1 VFPAGSAWAI
11 SSRMIGSIESRL
23 PQRSVLAIDLLVV
36 LWTAAWLVLGIA
48 VGTFVERLSAVGDGL
63 QNTGRAIGRAG
74 DAIDQLS
81 DVPLVGGG
89 FATVAQEIQ
98 EMGRDTVQNGRSIED
113 DVDSL
118 ALLIGAG
125 LALGPTL
132 PILAL
137 WVPPRVSRER
147 ERHALRKSLKSGD
160 RVALA
165 YLANRAVATRLF
177 RELRKAS
184 DDPVADLEA
193 GRYEALA
200 ALELEH
206 LSLGSLRQRPAPEE
220 PGSAAP

>member
-1 VFPAGSAWAI
+1 
-11 SSRMIGSIESRL
+11 MIGSIESRL
-23 PQRSVLAIDLLVV
+23 PQRSVVAIDLLVV
-36 LWTAAWLVLGIA
+36 LWTAAWIVLGIA
-48 VGTFVERLSAVGDGL
+48 VGTFVERLGAVGDGL

-74 DAIDQLS
+74 DPIDQLS

-89 FATVAQEIQ
+89 FATVAQEIRGLGH
-98 EMGRDTVQNGRSIED
+98 ETVQNGRSVGD

-160 RVALA
+160 RVAMA

-184 DDPVADLEA
+184 DDPVADLAA

-206 LSLGSLRQRPAPEE
+206 LSLGSLRRRPAPAEE
-220 PGSAAP
+220 PGSTP

>member
-1 VFPAGSAWAI
+1 
-11 SSRMIGSIESRL
+11 MIGSIESRL
-23 PQRSVLAIDLLVV
+23 PQRSVFAIDLLVV

-206 LSLGSLRQRPAPEE
+206 LSLGSLRRRPAPEE
-220 PGSAAP
+220 PGSAVP

>member
-1 VFPAGSAWAI
+1 
-11 SSRMIGSIESRL
+11 MIGSIESRL
-23 PQRSVLAIDLLVV
+23 PQRSVVAIDLLVV
-36 LWTAAWLVLGIA
+36 LWTAAWIVLGIA
-48 VGTFVERLSAVGDGL
+48 VGTFVERLGAVGDGL

-81 DVPLVGGG
+81 DVTLVGGG
-89 FATVAQEIQ
+89 FATVAQEIRGLGH
-98 EMGRDTVQNGRSIED
+98 ETVQNGRSVGD

-160 RVALA
+160 RVAMA

-184 DDPVADLEA
+184 DDPVADLAA

-206 LSLGSLRQRPAPEE
+206 LSLGSLRRRPAPAEE
-220 PGSAAP
+220 PGSTP

>member
-1 VFPAGSAWAI
+1 
-11 SSRMIGSIESRL
+11 
-23 PQRSVLAIDLLVV
+23 VV
-36 LWTAAWLVLGIA
+36 LWTAAWIVLGIA
-48 VGTFVERLSAVGDGL
+48 VGTFVERLGAVGDGL

-89 FATVAQEIQ
+89 FATVAQEIRGLGH
-98 EMGRDTVQNGRSIED
+98 ETVQNGRSVGD

-160 RVALA
+160 RVAMA

-184 DDPVADLEA
+184 DDPVADLAA

-206 LSLGSLRQRPAPEE
+206 LSLGSLRRRPAPAEE
-220 PGSAAP
+220 PGSTP